1 MSSKL
6 PDHTKSLV
14 IQQWLQGVQRD
25 LIAANNGV
33 SAGAVTNVVN
43 EWRRGLGSAIIDDLR
58 ELGVTFRK
66 VGITPAQCALGFRI
80 AMMIA
85 KLGVKKEDD
94 LEPFILHVYNNC
106 IDLGISPDNVASHIK
121 DLLEFSK
128 NTNNNAVP
136 LSQISDFIQQK
147 TNEKKKLEQEIQT
160 LKDEIKTLNEEKLD
174 SEHRRASALYEENM
188 TAVELKSYSDLKEEL
203 GQYRIPVHDVS
214 KFAKAVLGI
223 SQKGYD
229 VGKVIEEFSELESTR
244 SNYWDYKDSIPD
256 LKIKYDGLNQEYSEL
271 EQSVNSCKQKLSL
284 NNELQAMGF
293 GIKEL
298 KLLRNTIKEIA
309 DANNIPPDQ
318 AQQKFYK
325 DIEEQYDDK
334 LGFESQLNKLRSEI
348 ATVSNNLTFLRTATV
363 VQPLV
368 GPSLQRLFSKGLS
381 EQDIVELANI
391 FERSHSDSSNDIDDD
406 NKNSSSSSAGIDKQ
420 SLTGLQKY
428 GGKKLTAIQELNHQ
442 VDKLRNQIDELQTN
456 KKDLEEQNQSMLS
469 ILAYSKP
476 VVEFFNRSDDD
487 HSLGNDYYYNVKI
500 LATIA
505 TILYIL
511 YIRYEGVGKLV
522 TGEHKELMPLSMAV
536 ASGGNVQQSISIP
549 QLKTAI
555 AKALEILIAKL
566 DTKPQ
571 TKEDLVVQGSTS
583 SINNQ
588 QQYNSKNV

>member
-14 IQQWLQGVQRD
+14 IQQWLEGIQRD

-43 EWRRGLGSAIIDDLR
+43 EWRRGLGSAITDDLR

-94 LEPFILHVYNNC
+94 LELFILHVYNNC

-203 GQYRIPVHDVS
+203 GQYGIPIHDVS

-244 SNYWDYKDSIPD
+244 SNYWDYKNSIPD
-256 LKIKYDGLNQEYSEL
+256 LKIKYDGLNQEYSKL

-348 ATVSNNLTFLRTATV
+348 ATVSTNLTFLRTATV

-368 GPSLQRLFSKGLS
+368 GPSLERLFSKGLS

-406 NKNSSSSSAGIDKQ
+406 KNSSSSSTGIDKQ
-420 SLTGLQKY
+420 SLTGLQKS
-428 GGKKLTAIQELNHQ
+428 GGKKLTAIQELNQ
-442 VDKLRNQIDELQTN
+442 QADKLRNQIDELQTY
-456 KKDLEEQNQSMLS
+456 KKELEEQNQSMLS

-487 HSLGNDYYYNVKI
+487 HSLGNDYYNLKI

-505 TILYIL
+505 IILYIL
-511 YIRYEGVGKLV
+511 YIRYEGVEKLV
-522 TGEHKELMPLSMAV
+522 TGEHKEIRPLSMAV
-536 ASGGNVQQSISIP
+536 ASGGNLQSISIS

-566 DTKPQ
+566 YTKPQ
-571 TKEDLVVQGSTS
+571 TK
-583 SINNQ
+583 
-588 QQYNSKNV
+588 

>member
-6 PDHTKSLV
+6 PAHTKSLV
-14 IQQWLQGVQRD
+14 IQQWLEGVPRD
-25 LIAANNGV
+25 LIAANNGL

-80 AMMIA
+80 AMMMA

-106 IDLGISPDNVASHIK
+106 IDLGISPDNVALHMK

-128 NTNNNAVP
+128 TNLVP
-136 LSQISDFIQQK
+136 LSQISEFIDQK
-147 TNEKKKLEQEIQT
+147 VDEKKR
-160 LKDEIKTLNEEKLD
+160 LKGQIKTLEAEKSS
-174 SEHRRASALYEENM
+174 SEDRRASALHEENM
-188 TAVELKSYSDLKEEL
+188 TAAELKSYSDLKEEL
-203 GQYRIPVHDVS
+203 GQYGIPIGDVS
-214 KFAKAVLGI
+214 KFAKVVHGI

-229 VGKVIEEFSELESTR
+229 VGKVIEEFSDLESAR
-244 SNYWDYKDSIPD
+244 NDYWSYQESMPS
-256 LKIKYDGLNQEYSEL
+256 LKKKYDDLNQECSML

-298 KLLRNTIKEIA
+298 KLLRNIIQEIA

-348 ATVSNNLTFLRTATV
+348 ATVSNNLTFLRTALLA
-363 VQPLV
+363 QPLV

-381 EQDIVELANI
+381 EQDIVELANT
-391 FERSHSDSSNDIDDD
+391 FERSHSDSSNDIGDD
-406 NKNSSSSSAGIDKQ
+406 KNSSSSTGIDKQ

-428 GGKKLTAIQELNHQ
+428 GGKKLTAIQELNQ
-442 VDKLRNQIDELQTN
+442 QADKLRNQIDELQTN

-476 VVEFFNRSDDD
+476 VVEFFN
-487 HSLGNDYYYNVKI
+487 
-500 LATIA
+500 
-505 TILYIL
+505 
-511 YIRYEGVGKLV
+511 
-522 TGEHKELMPLSMAV
+522 M
-536 ASGGNVQQSISIP
+536 
-549 QLKTAI
+549 LK
-555 AKALEILIAKL
+555 
-566 DTKPQ
+566 
-571 TKEDLVVQGSTS
+571 
-583 SINNQ
+583 
-588 QQYNSKNV
+588 

>member
-14 IQQWLQGVQRD
+14 IQQWLQGIQRD

-43 EWRRGLGSAIIDDLR
+43 EWRRGLGSAITDDLR

-94 LEPFILHVYNNC
+94 LELFILHVYNNC
-106 IDLGISPDNVASHIK
+106 IDLGVSPDNVASHIK
-121 DLLEFSK
+121 DLSEFSK

-147 TNEKKKLEQEIQT
+147 TNEKKKSEQEIQT

-174 SEHRRASALYEENM
+174 SEHRRTSALYEENM

-203 GQYRIPVHDVS
+203 AQYGIPIHDVS

-244 SNYWDYKDSIPD
+244 SNYWDYKNSIPD
-256 LKIKYDGLNQEYSEL
+256 LKIKYDGLNQEYSKL

-348 ATVSNNLTFLRTATV
+348 ATVSTNLTFLRTATV

-406 NKNSSSSSAGIDKQ
+406 KNSSSSSAGIDKQ
-420 SLTGLQKY
+420 SLTGLQKC
-428 GGKKLTAIQELNHQ
+428 GGKKLTAIQELNQ
-442 VDKLRNQIDELQTN
+442 QADKLRNQIDELQTY
-456 KKDLEEQNQSMLS
+456 KKELEEQNQSMLS

-487 HSLGNDYYYNVKI
+487 HSLGNDYYNVKI

-505 TILYIL
+505 IILYIL
-511 YIRYEGVGKLV
+511 YIRYEGVEKLV
-522 TGEHKELMPLSMAV
+522 TGEHKEIMPLSMAV
-536 ASGGNVQQSISIP
+536 TSGGNLQAIPIP
-549 QLKTAI
+549 QLKTTI

-566 DTKPQ
+566 YTKPQ
-571 TKEDLVVQGSTS
+571 TK
-583 SINNQ
+583 
-588 QQYNSKNV
+588 

>member
-106 IDLGISPDNVASHIK
+106 IDLGVSPDNVASHIK

-147 TNEKKKLEQEIQT
+147 TNEKKKIEQEIQT

-188 TAVELKSYSDLKEEL
+188 TAGELKSYSDLKEEL
-203 GQYRIPVHDVS
+203 GQYGIPIHDVS

-244 SNYWDYKDSIPD
+244 SKYWDYKASIPD
-256 LKIKYDGLNQEYSEL
+256 LKIKYDDLNQECSML

-391 FERSHSDSSNDIDDD
+391 FERSHSDTSNDIGDDKK
-406 NKNSSSSSAGIDKQ
+406 KNSSSSIGIDKQ

-428 GGKKLTAIQELNHQ
+428 GGKKLTAIQELNQ
-442 VDKLRNQIDELQTN
+442 QADKLRNQIDELQTY
-456 KKDLEEQNQSMLS
+456 KKDLEEQNQKMLS
-469 ILAYSKP
+469 FLANSKP
-476 VVEFFNRSDDD
+476 VVEFFKRSDDN
-487 HSLGNDYYYNVKI
+487 HSLGNDYYNVKI

-505 TILYIL
+505 IILYIL

-522 TGEHKELMPLSMAV
+522 TGEHKEIMPLSMAV
-536 ASGGNVQQSISIP
+536 TSGGNVQSIPIP
-549 QLKTAI
+549 QLKTTI

-566 DTKPQ
+566 NTKP
-571 TKEDLVVQGSTS
+571 
-583 SINNQ
+583 
-588 QQYNSKNV
+588 

>member
-25 LIAANNGV
+25 LIAANNGM

-106 IDLGISPDNVASHIK
+106 IDLGVSPDNVASHIK

-188 TAVELKSYSDLKEEL
+188 TAVELKWYSDLKEEL
-203 GQYRIPVHDVS
+203 GQYGIPIHDVS
-214 KFAKAVLGI
+214 KFAKAVRGI

-244 SNYWDYKDSIPD
+244 SNYWDYKNSIPD
-256 LKIKYDGLNQEYSEL
+256 LKIKYDGLNQENSKL

-309 DANNIPPDQ
+309 DANNNIPPDQ

-348 ATVSNNLTFLRTATV
+348 ATVSNNLTFLRTATLA
-363 VQPLV
+363 QPLV

-391 FERSHSDSSNDIDDD
+391 FGRSHSDISNDIDDD
-406 NKNSSSSSAGIDKQ
+406 KNSSSSSTGIDKQ

-428 GGKKLTAIQELNHQ
+428 GGKKLTAIQELNQ
-442 VDKLRNQIDELQTN
+442 QIDKLRNQIDELLSY

-476 VVEFFNRSDDD
+476 VVQFFNRSDDD
-487 HSLGNDYYYNVKI
+487 HSLGNDYNNVKI

-505 TILYIL
+505 IILYIL
-511 YIRYEGVGKLV
+511 YIRYEGIGKLV

-536 ASGGNVQQSISIP
+536 TSGGNVQAISIP

-555 AKALEILIAKL
+555 AKALEILIA
-566 DTKPQ
+566 
-571 TKEDLVVQGSTS
+571 
-583 SINNQ
+583 N
-588 QQYNSKNV
+588 Y

>member
-6 PDHTKSLV
+6 PAHTKSLV
-14 IQQWLQGVQRD
+14 IQQWLEGVQRD
-25 LIAANNGV
+25 LIAANNGL

-80 AMMIA
+80 AMMMA

-106 IDLGISPDNVASHIK
+106 IDLGLSPEDVASHIK

-147 TNEKKKLEQEIQT
+147 TNEKKKLEEEIQI

-174 SEHRRASALYEENM
+174 SEHRRASALYEEHM
-188 TAVELKSYSDLKEEL
+188 TAVELKSHSDLKEKL
-203 GQYRIPVHDVS
+203 GQYGIPIDDIS
-214 KFAKAVLGI
+214 KFAKVIHGI

-244 SNYWDYKDSIPD
+244 SKYWDYKASIPD

-348 ATVSNNLTFLRTATV
+348 ATVSNNLTFLRTATLA
-363 VQPLV
+363 QPLV

-391 FERSHSDSSNDIDDD
+391 FERSHIYSGDGGSDGGSSTNIDR
-406 NKNSSSSSAGIDKQ
+406 Q
-420 SLTGLQKY
+420 SLISGRQKY
-428 GGKKLTAIQELNHQ
+428 GGIKSTIQELNQ
-442 VDKLRNQIDELQTN
+442 KVDELQRQ
-456 KKDLEEQNQSMLS
+456 KKGLDEQNQKMLS

-476 VVEFFNRSDDD
+476 VVEFLHGSADSLRNDDD
-487 HSLGNDYYYNVKI
+487 NTKI
-500 LATIA
+500 LAMIA
-505 TILYIL
+505 FILYTL
-511 YIRYEGVGKLV
+511 YIRYVGIEKFIDDGPEEFV
-522 TGEHKELMPLSMAV
+522 PLSRAAAAAGRSENISVPELKLAV
-536 ASGGNVQQSISIP
+536 E
-549 QLKTAI
+549 
-555 AKALEILIAKL
+555 KALTILIAKL
-566 DTKPQ
+566 DTKSQ
-571 TKEDLVVQGSTS
+571 TNEYTTTIDQDTTS
-583 SINNQ
+583 LINNQ
-588 QQYNSKNV
+588 QNNKQ

>member
-1 MSSKL
+1 MSTKL

-106 IDLGISPDNVASHIK
+106 IDLGVSPDNVASHIK

-203 GQYRIPVHDVS
+203 GQYGIPIHDVS

-256 LKIKYDGLNQEYSEL
+256 LKIKYDGLNQEYSKL

-406 NKNSSSSSAGIDKQ
+406 KNSSSSSSTGIDKQ

-428 GGKKLTAIQELNHQ
+428 GGKKLTVIQELNQ
-442 VDKLRNQIDELQTN
+442 QADKLRNQIDELQTY

-469 ILAYSKP
+469 ILAYSQP

-487 HSLGNDYYYNVKI
+487 HSLGNDYDNVKI

-505 TILYIL
+505 IILYIL

-536 ASGGNVQQSISIP
+536 ASGGNVQAIPIP
-549 QLKTAI
+549 QLKTTI

-571 TKEDLVVQGSTS
+571 PKEDLVVQGSTS

-588 QQYNSKNV
+588 QYNSKNV

>member
-6 PDHTKSLV
+6 PGHIKSLV
-14 IQQWLQGVQRD
+14 IQQWLEGVQRD

-80 AMMIA
+80 AMMIS

-106 IDLGISPDNVASHIK
+106 IDLGISPDNVASHMK

-147 TNEKKKLEQEIQT
+147 TNEKKKIEQEIQT

-188 TAVELKSYSDLKEEL
+188 TAGELKSYSDLKEEL
-203 GQYRIPVHDVS
+203 GQYGIPIHDVS

-244 SNYWDYKDSIPD
+244 RNYWDYKVSIPD
-256 LKIKYDGLNQEYSEL
+256 LKIKCDGLNQEYSKL

-348 ATVSNNLTFLRTATV
+348 ATVSNNLTFLRTALLA
-363 VQPLV
+363 QPLV
-368 GPSLQRLFSKGLS
+368 GPSLQRLFSNGVV
-381 EQDIVELANI
+381 EQDIVELANL
-391 FERSHSDSSNDIDDD
+391 FERSHIYSGGSSGSSTNIDR
-406 NKNSSSSSAGIDKQ
+406 Q
-420 SLTGLQKY
+420 SLISALQKY
-428 GGKKLTAIQELNHQ
+428 GGIKSTIQELNQQ
-442 VDKLRNQIDELQTN
+442 VDELQRQ
-456 KKDLEEQNQSMLS
+456 KKDLYGQNQKMLS
-469 ILAYSKP
+469 ILANSKP
-476 VVEFFNRSDDD
+476 VVEFLHGSAD
-487 HSLGNDYYYNVKI
+487 SLSNDGDNIKI
-500 LATIA
+500 LAMIA
-505 TILYIL
+505 FILYTL
-511 YIRYEGVGKLV
+511 YIRYVGIEKFIDDGPEEFV
-522 TGEHKELMPLSMAV
+522 PLSRTAAAAGGIETISVPELKMAV
-536 ASGGNVQQSISIP
+536 A
-549 QLKTAI
+549 
-555 AKALEILIAKL
+555 KALTILIAKL
-566 DTKPQ
+566 DTKSE
-571 TKEDLVVQGSTS
+571 TNEDTTIDQDTTS
-583 SINNQ
+583 D
-588 QQYNSKNV
+588 

>member
-6 PDHTKSLV
+6 PEHTKSLV

-85 KLGVKKEDD
+85 KLGVKKDD

-106 IDLGISPDNVASHIK
+106 IDLGVSPDNVASHIK

-128 NTNNNAVP
+128 NTNNNTVP

-147 TNEKKKLEQEIQT
+147 TNEKKKLEKEIQT
-160 LKDEIKTLNEEKLD
+160 LKDEIKTLNVEKLD
-174 SEHRRASALYEENM
+174 SEHRHASALQNENI
-188 TAVELKSYSDLKEEL
+188 TAVELKSYSDLKDER
-203 GQYRIPVHDVS
+203 GWYGITIHDVS
-214 KFAKAVLGI
+214 KFAKAVRGI

-244 SNYWDYKDSIPD
+244 SNYWDYKNSIPD
-256 LKIKYDGLNQEYSEL
+256 LKIKYDGLNQENSKL
-271 EQSVNSCKQKLSL
+271 EESVNSCKQKLSL

-348 ATVSNNLTFLRTATV
+348 APVSNNLTFLRTALLA
-363 VQPLV
+363 QPLV

-381 EQDIVELANI
+381 EQDIVE
-391 FERSHSDSSNDIDDD
+391 
-406 NKNSSSSSAGIDKQ
+406 Q
-420 SLTGLQKY
+420 
-428 GGKKLTAIQELNHQ
+428 
-442 VDKLRNQIDELQTN
+442 
-456 KKDLEEQNQSMLS
+456 
-469 ILAYSKP
+469 
-476 VVEFFNRSDDD
+476 
-487 HSLGNDYYYNVKI
+487 
-500 LATIA
+500 AT
-505 TILYIL
+505 
-511 YIRYEGVGKLV
+511 
-522 TGEHKELMPLSMAV
+522 
-536 ASGGNVQQSISIP
+536 
-549 QLKTAI
+549 
-555 AKALEILIAKL
+555 
-566 DTKPQ
+566 
-571 TKEDLVVQGSTS
+571 
-583 SINNQ
+583 
-588 QQYNSKNV
+588 

>member
-25 LIAANNGV
+25 LIAANNGM

-80 AMMIA
+80 VMMIA

-106 IDLGISPDNVASHIK
+106 IDLGVSPDNVASHIK

-136 LSQISDFIQQK
+136 LSQLSDFIQQK

-174 SEHRRASALYEENM
+174 SEHRHASALQNENI

-203 GQYRIPVHDVS
+203 GQYGIPIHDVS
-214 KFAKAVLGI
+214 KFAKAVRGI

-244 SNYWDYKDSIPD
+244 SNYWDYKNSIPD
-256 LKIKYDGLNQEYSEL
+256 LKIKCDGLNQECSKL

-284 NNELQAMGF
+284 NNELQSMGF

-309 DANNIPPDQ
+309 DANNNIPPDQ
-318 AQQKFYK
+318 AQKKFYK

-334 LGFESQLNKLRSEI
+334 LSFESQLNKLRSEI
-348 ATVSNNLTFLRTATV
+348 ATVSNNLTFLRTATLA
-363 VQPLV
+363 QPLV

-391 FERSHSDSSNDIDDD
+391 FERSHSDISNDIDDD
-406 NKNSSSSSAGIDKQ
+406 KNSSSSSTGIDKQ

-428 GGKKLTAIQELNHQ
+428 GGKKLTAIQELNQQ
-442 VDKLRNQIDELQTN
+442 VDKLRNQIDELLSY

-476 VVEFFNRSDDD
+476 VVQFFNRSDDD
-487 HSLGNDYYYNVKI
+487 HSLGNDYNNVKI

-505 TILYIL
+505 IILYIL
-511 YIRYEGVGKLV
+511 YIRYEGIGKLV

-536 ASGGNVQQSISIP
+536 TSGGNVQAISIP

-566 DTKPQ
+566 LDTKPQ
-571 TKEDLVVQGSTS
+571 TK
-583 SINNQ
+583 
-588 QQYNSKNV
+588 